1 MRGARPQVAGL
12 QLRAGAAQERRLFL
26 HPCCPCHPCPAHTL
40 PLRPQPRRGA
50 KGTTPGCGSPPAMR
64 ALHHRKF
71 GCRCLSEGVFG
82 EEGAARPGQGAGGR
96 V

>member
-50 KGTTPGCGSPPAMR
+50 KGTTPGCRPPC
-64 ALHHRKF
+64 ALCITVNLGVGACPRVFLGRKELQ
-71 GCRCLSEGVFG
+71 GLGREL
-82 EEGAARPGQGAGGR
+82 EEGCK
-96 V
+96 